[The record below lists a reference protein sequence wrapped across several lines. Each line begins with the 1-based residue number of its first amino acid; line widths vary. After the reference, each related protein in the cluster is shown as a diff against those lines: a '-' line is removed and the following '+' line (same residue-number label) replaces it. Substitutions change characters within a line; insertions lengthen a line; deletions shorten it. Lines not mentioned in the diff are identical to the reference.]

1 MQKKNDEACAKRREL
16 ENKLDRIRV
25 SYSSSSTEYSK
36 AKIELSNMNSQF
48 ENSQV
53 LLETKKTFV
62 SENEP
67 KIDILNNELDKIEAK
82 KELNYPNK
90 FKTLKTSLLNWI
102 IF

>member
-1 MQKKNDEACAKRREL
+1 MQKKYDEACAKRREL

-48 ENSQV
+48 ENSQA

-82 KELNYPNK
+82 KN
-90 FKTLKTSLLNWI
+90 
-102 IF
+102 